1 MDNDPFDLHR
11 FVAAQA
17 ACHADVL
24 AELAAGEKRSHWMW
38 FIFPQLDGLG
48 RSAMAQRYAIKSR
61 AEAQAYLRHPLL
73 GTRLAE
79 CCQLLLDC
87 PNPSI
92 SDVMGYP
99 DDLKLKSS
107 MTLFAAVS
115 PAGSVF
121 QRVLDKYYG
130 GAADGQTLRLLD
142 AGAAR

>member
-1 MDNDPFDLHR
+1 MEANPFDLQR
-11 FVAAQA
+11 FVSAQA
-17 ACHADVL
+17 GCYDEVV

-48 RSAMAQRYAIKSR
+48 HSAMARRYAIKSR
-61 AEAQAYLRHPLL
+61 AETQAYLQHPLL
-73 GTRLAE
+73 GSRLAE
-79 CCQLLLDC
+79 CCRLLLDC
-87 PNPSI
+87 DNPSI
-92 SDVMGYP
+92 SAIMGYP

-130 GAADGQTLRLLD
+130 GEADTQTLRLLD